1 MSDIDHIPIDWQKLP
16 LKRVADVTNSGC
28 YGDDDESDERSEPL
42 KAITTAHI
50 DPLSGFKTE
59 NASVRYF
66 SRREKSK
73 YVGRPGDIFV
83 VKSSGSNENV
93 ITGKRAQIRDEDD
106 LVFTNFLLRVRANQ
120 RSNPRFLYHLL
131 GSSLVHS
138 RIKREVATTTYPNL
152 NLRQYLGEPLPIPDL
167 PIQRAIA
174 DFLDRETARIDLL
187 IEKKQRLVALLGEK
201 TRSVINRATTVG
213 FRDCETR
220 ISDEKWLGEV
230 ASHWRIT
237 PIKWFAR
244 LQSGY
249 AFKAD
254 RFGDFGT
261 PLVRMNNLKRGVLD
275 LSDAV
280 SIADDDV
287 NESVL
292 LRAGDILIGMS
303 GSIGETGSL
312 GNFAIV
318 TERDLP
324 CLLNQRVGR
333 FQIVGKDLLPEYLT
347 LVIQS
352 AAFLDPIFLAATST
366 AQFNVSPSQIGSVLF
381 ALPPIVEQQE
391 IVDEISKRLVGLNHV
406 KERSLISID
415 RLREYRS
422 ALITAAVTGQINV
435 SEWGKAGTNERHLDA
450 IQAEMKH

>member
-1 MSDIDHIPIDWQKLP
+1 MSDIMTLHSPADWSVYRLGQLFRERKEKGSDSEFPPLSVTMRGIVPQLDTAAKSDDGDNRKVVRVGDYVINSRSDRKGSGGISEYEGSVSLISIVLQTREIDRRFAHHLLRSPAFQEEFYRWGHGI
-16 LKRVADVTNSGC
+16 VAD
-28 YGDDDESDERSEPL
+28 L
-42 KAITTAHI
+42 WTT
-50 DPLSGFKTE
+50 
-59 NASVRYF
+59 RYADM
-66 SRREKSK
+66 K
-73 YVGRPGDIFV
+73 
-83 VKSSGSNENV
+83 N
-93 ITGKRAQIRDEDD
+93 IR
-106 LVFTNFLLRVRANQ
+106 LRV
-120 RSNPRFLYHLL
+120 
-131 GSSLVHS
+131 
-138 RIKREVATTTYPNL
+138 
-152 NLRQYLGEPLPIPDL
+152 PDL
-167 PIQRAIA
+167 PTQRAIA

-220 ISDEKWLGEV
+220 ISGEKWLSEV

-280 SIADDDV
+280 SIAHDDV
-287 NESVL
+287 NELAL
-292 LRAGDILIGMS
+292 LGTGDILIGMS

-318 TERDLP
+318 SEKDLP
-324 CLLNQRVGR
+324 CLLNQRLGR
-333 FQIVGKDLLPEYLT
+333 FQLVGKDLLPEYLT

-381 ALPPIVEQQE
+381 ALPPIDEQQE
-391 IVDEISKRLVGLNHV
+391 IVDEISRRLVGLNRV

-422 ALITAAVTGQINV
+422 ALITATVTGKTNV
-435 SEWGKAGTNERHLDA
+435 AEWSRYGAANRQFDK
-450 IQAEMKH
+450 IKAEMDA

>member
-1 MSDIDHIPIDWQKLP
+1 MRRLRFKQFLRERNQFSRNGDETLLSVSEYYGVKPRSEAFESEEHESRAATLEGYRIVQADDLVMNYMLAWKGAYGVSSHNGIVSPAYSVFAIDQS
-16 LKRVADVTNSGC
+16 VADV
-28 YGDDDESDERSEPL
+28 
-42 KAITTAHI
+42 
-50 DPLSGFKTE
+50 
-59 NASVRYF
+59 RY
-66 SRREKSK
+66 
-73 YVGRPGDIFV
+73 
-83 VKSSGSNENV
+83 
-93 ITGKRAQIRDEDD
+93 
-106 LVFTNFLLRVRANQ
+106 LHHRVRSDDMKAYF
-120 RSNPRFLYHLL
+120 RSRSKGIIDSRLRLYPDSLL
-131 GSSLVHS
+131 ASYVEL
-138 RIKREVATTTYPNL
+138 
-152 NLRQYLGEPLPIPDL
+152 PDL
-167 PIQRAIA
+167 PTQRAIA

-333 FQIVGKDLLPEYLT
+333 FQLVGKDLLPEYLT

-422 ALITAAVTGQINV
+422 ALITAAVTGQINAA
-435 SEWGKAGTNERHLDA
+435 EWGKAGTNERQLDA
-450 IQAEMKH
+450 IQAEMEH

>member
-1 MSDIDHIPIDWQKLP
+1 MTHTEVTFDTFPLAFIGRDQGGLFIDGDWIESKDL
-16 LKRVADVTNSGC
+16 
-28 YGDDDESDERSEPL
+28 SDEGVKYL
-42 KAITTAHI
+42 TTGNVGVGEFKEQG
-50 DPLSGFKTE
+50 SGFISEETFVKLRCTE
-59 NASVRYF
+59 VL
-66 SRREKSK
+66 
-73 YVGRPGDIFV
+73 PGDILISRLNLPVGRACV
-83 VKSSGSNENV
+83 VPDLGYRLVTSVDNV
-93 ITGKRAQIRDEDD
+93 IVRPSASFDRRY
-106 LVFTNFLLRVRANQ
+106 LVFLLSTPHHLESTSNLARGTTMQ
-120 RSNPRFLYHLL
+120 RISRSAL
-131 GSSLVHS
+131 G
-138 RIKREVATTTYPNL
+138 RIRLAV
-152 NLRQYLGEPLPIPDL
+152 PDL
-167 PIQRAIA
+167 PTQRAIA

-220 ISDEKWLGEV
+220 ISGEKWLGEV

-287 NESVL
+287 NEAVS

-333 FQIVGKDLLPEYLT
+333 FQLSVKDLLPEYLT

-366 AQFNVSPSQIGSVLF
+366 AQFNVSPSQISSVLF
-381 ALPPIVEQQE
+381 ALPPIEEQRE
-391 IVDEISKRLVGLNHV
+391 IVDEISKRLVGLNLV

-422 ALITAAVTGQINV
+422 ALITAAVTGQMNV
-435 SEWGKAGTNERHLDA
+435 AKWDKAGANERRLDA
-450 IQAEMKH
+450 FGDRASA